1 MFGFSF
7 NTDINNYM
15 IQVKLGNEILK
26 TQTISAPD
34 IIVQQNF
41 IELCKQVKQD
51 PRPLKIKIFYYDE
64 IFDEYD
70 KSTKKIENSIEYP
83 NQAYLNSFPN
93 EFKNEGE
100 D

>member
-41 IELCKQVKQD
+41 IELCQQVKQD
-51 PRPLKIKIFYYDE
+51 SRPLKIKIFYNDE

-70 KSTKKIENSIEYP
+70 NSTKKIENSIEYT

>member
-1 MFGFSF
+1 MFCFSF

-41 IELCKQVKQD
+41 IELCQQVKQD
-51 PRPLKIKIFYYDE
+51 SRPLKIKIFYYDE

-70 KSTKKIENSIEYP
+70 KSTRKIENSIE
-83 NQAYLNSFPN
+83 
-93 EFKNEGE
+93 
-100 D
+100 